1 MSIEASAPQAIIY
14 DLTETVESTL
24 LSTFSFRR
32 SCWLRARPRVWE
44 DGEGLFVRKGI
55 KLNVVVLDLEEV
67 DQKKRSMNHI
77 LQSTPQVLLLVVV
90 FVAEWLSSLKR
101 KNISC

>member
-67 DQKKRSMNHI
+67 DQKKKHEPHFAVHPTGGAVSCSFCSRM
-77 LQSTPQVLLLVVV
+77 VV
-90 FVAEWLSSLKR
+90 FAEK
-101 KNISC
+101 KEY

>member
-1 MSIEASAPQAIIY
+1 MSIEASAPQSIIY

-24 LSTFSFRR
+24 LSTFLFRR

-67 DQKKRSMNHI
+67 DQNHI
-77 LQSTPQVLLLVVV
+77 LQSTPQAVLLVVV

-101 KNISC
+101 KNISW

>member
-67 DQKKRSMNHI
+67 DQNHI
-77 LQSTPQVLLLVVV
+77 LQSTPQVVLLVVV

>member
-1 MSIEASAPQAIIY
+1 MSIEASAPQSIIY

-55 KLNVVVLDLEEV
+55 KLNVVLDLEEV
-67 DQKKRSMNHI
+67 DQNHI
-77 LQSTPQVLLLVVV
+77 LQSTPQVVLLVVV

-101 KNISC
+101 KNISW